1 MFPFHP
7 DQYAKL
13 KAAKDPAISVK
24 KTASKKKFLSSS
36 FLLCWKSL
44 LTFTAAYILLTS
56 LLSSDTF
63 YYKVDKKNLVH
74 MNFTFAFMEES
85 SNIMRMIT

>member
-44 LTFTAAYILLTS
+44 LTFTAAYILLTF

-63 YYKVDKKNLVH
+63 YYKVDKKMSISYEFHLC
-74 MNFTFAFMEES
+74 FYGGEF
-85 SNIMRMIT
+85 